1 MRIFIILTLLS
12 LLFSYEITAGEQK
25 NHCYDAD
32 ANTEW
37 EALIQKYPGDKQL
50 HALHALRIGLC
61 LKVDRGDI
69 TVDEAT
75 VIFENMR
82 MALVRAKE
90 REMDKKLEDSKKEE
104 KGV

>member
-1 MRIFIILTLLS
+1 MLLS
-12 LLFSYEITAGEQK
+12 LLFSYEITAGEQP

-37 EALIQKYPGDKQL
+37 EALIQKYPGDNQL

-69 TVDEAT
+69 TVDEANA
-75 VIFENMR
+75 IFENMR

-90 REMDKKLEDSKKEE
+90 RERDKELEDSKKEE